1 MTDTSIH
8 HLTTVPRT
16 GRADR
21 SRWSVLAGVLVLGSL
36 SVVGAVIS
44 VRSGLADGLSEA
56 MGPTGRLSIPWP
68 MVLAQLLM
76 ATAAAS
82 HRRWVAAVGSGFVA
96 LATTLGVVSGFFD
109 GGYAD
114 DRLTAAEHAFQWTFV
129 AVLALV
135 AVVAVRRLV
144 TVLRRR

>member
-16 GRADR
+16 GTADR
-21 SRWSVLAGVLVLGSL
+21 SRWAVLAGVLALAAL

-44 VRSGLADGLSEA
+44 VRSGLADSLGEA

-68 MVLAQLLM
+68 MICAQLL
-76 ATAAAS
+76 AGVAAAS
-82 HRRWVAAVGSGFVA
+82 SRRWVAVVGSGFVA

-114 DRLTAAEHAFQWTFV
+114 DRLTGAEHVFQWSFVALLAVVALVAARRLV
-129 AVLALV
+129 AVL
-135 AVVAVRRLV
+135 RHR
-144 TVLRRR
+144 